1 MNKSVPTLLGIVIIL
16 LVVILVVLV
25 VNYQVTKG
33 IGEGG
38 RVVGTVGG
46 EVLTGEEAPE
56 EYIPASALGGRAEP
70 EEAQTLDPKA
80 RERGALAR
88 QEAQERR
95 EKAEETGE
103 PVEGGR
109 LLEPDPD

>member
-1 MNKSVPTLLGIVIIL
+1 MNRSVPTLLGIVIIL

-70 EEAQTLDPKA
+70 EEPMQIPPEM
-80 RERGALAR
+80 RRRGEEAR
-88 QEAQERR
+88 QAAQEKR
-95 EKAEETGE
+95 EAAEETE
-103 PVEGGR
+103 
-109 LLEPDPD
+109 

>member
-38 RVVGTVGG
+38 RVKGTVGG
-46 EVLTGEEAPE
+46 EILTGEEAPE
-56 EYIPASALGGRAEP
+56 EFIGESELGGRAEQ
-70 EEAQTLDPKA
+70 EAQQLPARA
-80 RERGALAR
+80 RERGAEAR
-88 QEAQERR
+88 QEARERR
-95 EKAEETGE
+95 EQVEETGE
-103 PVEGGR
+103 PVKGGP
-109 LLEPDPD
+109 LVEPGP

>member
-46 EVLTGEEAPE
+46 EMLTGEEAPE
-56 EYIPASALGGRAEP
+56 EYIPASALGGRAEQ
-70 EEAQTLDPKA
+70 EAQQLPARA
-80 RERGALAR
+80 RERGA
-88 QEAQERR
+88 EAQKEARERR
-95 EKAEETGE
+95 EQVEETGE
-103 PVEGGR
+103 PVQGGP